1 MRHLILA
8 WMLVL
13 CAGVAHAETR
23 VDLAPYL
30 RNDSFEDILISPT
43 GAYYAASVPGEDNS
57 VLVIL
62 DRATNKPIAG
72 FGLGR
77 NTYIA
82 DFAWVN
88 DERVVFGTK
97 RKFGALEEPQ
107 LTGNLYGM
115 NADGSGKEI
124 LVGQDVNVMSTGTH
138 IQQKKVEMVAAFL
151 LDTLPGD
158 DRDVLIAVSGFSGDS
173 YNRVERMDA
182 YTGRRSPVARS
193 PVRNAWYATDPAG
206 VVRFAWGSNTDNS
219 NKLFYRDAADSDWTD
234 TSAWRELNNEA
245 SSGHVEVPLGFSADG
260 RIAYLRVEQ
269 AQGPDAIVA
278 FDPRDGSRRQVLR
291 DDDSDPVEVIRALGT
306 PYPAPVGAFV
316 ADGKPRTLFFDE
328 ASAEAKLYRSLEAAF
343 AGHTVRITSKTA
355 DGRLAMVEVSSDR
368 DPGSFYLFD
377 TVAKKAGFML
387 ARREWQDPEAMATM
401 RPIEF
406 AARDGQRIHGYVT
419 LPRGSDGKRL
429 PMVVLPHGGP
439 FGIFDSWG
447 YDTDPQVLAA
457 AGYAVLQINFR
468 GSGAHGRA
476 FEQAGGREWGGRMQ
490 DDVTDGTR
498 WAVAEGIADPARIC
512 IYGASYGGYA
522 ALMGAAREPS
532 LYRCAAGYVGV
543 YDLPLMFR
551 EGDTRQLESGRTYL
565 REWVGDPAEL
575 GKVSPV
581 NLAGSIKVPVFLAAG
596 GKDERAPIEH
606 SERMEKALRA
616 AGVPVETLFVRTE
629 GHGFFTEEHR
639 AQFYARLLAFL
650 DRNIGASGA
659 ASAAAAASTT
669 AAP

>member
-8 WMLVL
+8 GMLVL
-13 CAGVAHAETR
+13 CAGVARAETNL
-23 VDLAPYL
+23 DLAPYL
-30 RNDSFEDILISPT
+30 RTDSFEDILISPT

-62 DRATNKPIAG
+62 DRATNQPIAG

-97 RKFGALEEPQ
+97 RKFGALDEPQ
-107 LTGNLYGM
+107 LTGNLYAM
-115 NADGSGKEI
+115 NADGTGKDI

-138 IQQKKVEMVAAFL
+138 IQQKKTEMVAAFL
-151 LDTLPGD
+151 LDTLPDD
-158 DRDVLIAVSGFSGDS
+158 DRYVLVSVSGFTGDS
-173 YNRVERMDA
+173 YSRVERMDA
-182 YTGRRSPVARS
+182 YSGRRSPVARS
-193 PVRNAWYATDPAG
+193 PVRNAWYATDPSG

-219 NKLFYRDAADSDWTD
+219 NKLFYRDAADSDWTN

-260 RIAYLRVEQ
+260 KIAYLKVEQ

-306 PYPAPVGAFV
+306 AYPAPVGAFV
-316 ADGKPRTLFFDE
+316 ADAKPRTLFFDE
-328 ASAEAKLYRSLEAAF
+328 SSDEAKLYRSLEAAF

-355 DGRLAMVEVSSDR
+355 DGRLAVVEVSSDR

-377 TVAKKAGFML
+377 TVEKKAGFML
-387 ARREWQDPEAMATM
+387 ARREWQDPETMATM

-406 AARDGQRIHGYVT
+406 AARDGQRIPGYVT
-419 LPRGSDGKRL
+419 LPRGSDGKQL

-476 FEQAGGREWGGRMQ
+476 FEQAGGREWGGLMQ

-498 WAVAEGIADPARIC
+498 WAVSEGIADPARIC

-565 REWVGDPAEL
+565 REWIGEPAEL

-581 NLAGSIKVPVFLAAG
+581 NLATSIKVPVFLAAG

-639 AQFYARLLAFL
+639 AEFYSRLLAFL
-650 DRNIGASGA
+650 DRNIGSAGA
-659 ASAAAAASTT
+659 ASSAAATAT

>member
-8 WMLVL
+8 GMLVL
-13 CAGVAHAETR
+13 CAGVARAETN

-62 DRATNKPIAG
+62 DRATNQPIAG

-97 RKFGALEEPQ
+97 RKFGALDEPQ

-138 IQQKKVEMVAAFL
+138 IQQKKTEMVAAFL
-151 LDTLPGD
+151 LDTLPDD
-158 DRDVLIAVSGFSGDS
+158 DRYVLVSVSGFTGDS
-173 YNRVERMDA
+173 YSRVERMDA
-182 YTGRRSPVARS
+182 YSGRRSPVARS
-193 PVRNAWYATDPAG
+193 PVRNAWYATDPSG

-219 NKLFYRDAADSDWTD
+219 NKLFYRDAADSDWTN

-260 RIAYLRVEQ
+260 KIAYLKVEQ

-291 DDDSDPVEVIRALGT
+291 DDDSDPVEVIRSLGT
-306 PYPAPVGAFV
+306 AYPAPVGAFV
-316 ADGKPRTLFFDE
+316 ADAKPRTLFFDE
-328 ASAEAKLYRSLEAAF
+328 SSDEAKLYRSLEAAF

-355 DGRLAMVEVSSDR
+355 DGRLAVVEVSSDR

-377 TVAKKAGFML
+377 TVEKKAGFML
-387 ARREWQDPEAMATM
+387 ARREWQDPETMATM

-419 LPRGSDGKRL
+419 LPRGSDGKQL

-476 FEQAGGREWGGRMQ
+476 FEQAGGREWGGLMQ

-498 WAVAEGIADPARIC
+498 WAVSEGIADPARIC

-565 REWVGDPAEL
+565 REWIGEPAEL

-581 NLAGSIKVPVFLAAG
+581 NLATSIKVPVFLAAG

-639 AQFYARLLAFL
+639 AEFYSRLLAFL
-650 DRNIGASGA
+650 DRNIGSAGA
-659 ASAAAAASTT
+659 APAAAATAT